1 MPHRIPPRIV
11 TYLESV
17 YIETG
22 RNDAV
27 EWRGLV
33 SRLGIKEEELRAGLH
48 YAFTVGGECQLER
61 VGRDHVR
68 LGPMVIAIA
77 KNLRPRSN

>member
-1 MPHRIPPRIV
+1 MPHRIPRRIV
-11 TYLESV
+11 TYLQSV

-33 SRLGIKEEELRAGLH
+33 SKLGIKEEELRAGLH
-48 YAFTVGGECQLER
+48 YAFTVGGQRQLER
-61 VGRDHVR
+61 IGRDHVR
-68 LGPMVIAIA
+68 LGAAVLALA
-77 KNLRPRSN
+77 KGLKPRPN

>member
-1 MPHRIPPRIV
+1 MPHRIFPRIV
-11 TYLESV
+11 TYLQSV

-33 SRLGIKEEELRAGLH
+33 SQLGIKEEELRAGLH
-48 YAFTVGGECQLER
+48 HAFTVGGECQLER
-61 VGRDHVR
+61 IGPDHVR
-68 LGPMVIAIA
+68 LGPAMIAIA
-77 KNLRPRSN
+77 NGRKPRPS